1 MVDRPSRN
9 RVCMDMARAVAQRGT
24 CSRAQVGVVIALEG
38 RVLSTGYN
46 GAPAG
51 MNHCSHECNCDRR
64 KSPLEMGLHADF
76 CPQNSENVCKIV
88 THAEANA
95 VAFAARHGVAIEGAE
110 LYTTLSPCLTCAKLV
125 INAGIIRVW
134 IGEAYHSQDGLV
146 LLQNAGIDWQMLF

>member
-1 MVDRPSRN
+1 
-9 RVCMDMARAVAQRGT
+9 MDMAQAVAQRGT

-51 MNHCSHECNCDRR
+51 MKHCNHECTCLV
-64 KSPLEMGLHADF
+64 SPRSGGLHLDD
-76 CPQNSENVCKIV
+76 CPGNPNNICEVT

-95 VAFAARHGVAIEGAE
+95 IAFAARNGVATARAE
-110 LYTTLSPCLTCAKLV
+110 LYTTLSPCLTCAKLI